1 MTENTYGITIR
12 RHATVVTL
20 QLTAD
25 DWQLYTVSKPAECA
39 EAAAHLNQ
47 EIKTAINEGLNRDV
61 VRSIAQTVMRKYAD
75 LGATDT
81 EPRNVLEDVLDAV
94 FGKEAY

>member
-1 MTENTYGITIR
+1 MSAYGINVR
-12 RHATVVTL
+12 RHATVEPL
-20 QLTAD
+20 NISAD
-25 DWQLYTVSKPAECA
+25 DWEMYATSKPAECA
-39 EAAAHLNQ
+39 EAAAHLNR
-47 EIKTAINEGLNRDV
+47 EITTAINEGLNRDV